1 MVGIKNLEQA
11 RNDLLSRKQEI
22 IDLANSFHPRMV
34 ARGGGAIDFS
44 IKTYAMESFDGEMLI
59 VNIDVNTQDA
69 MGANLVN
76 GMCEGIAPL
85 VESIT
90 EGKVFLRILSNLT
103 DQSIAKATMRIPLES
118 LSKKVMTLKKSG
130 MELLSHQILQ
140 KQIPIVH
147 PLITKAS

>member
-1 MVGIKNLEQA
+1 
-11 RNDLLSRKQEI
+11 
-22 IDLANSFHPRMV
+22 MV

-44 IKTYAMESFDGEMLI
+44 IKTYPMESFEEEML
-59 VNIDVNTQDA
+59 VLNINVNTQDA

-103 DQSIAKATMRIPLES
+103 DQSIAKATMRIPLNS
-118 LSKKVMTLKKSG
+118 LSKKAMILNKSEMESSSLLTL
-130 MELLSHQILQ
+130 L
-140 KQIPIVH
+140 KQTRIEHLRI
-147 PLITKAS
+147 IKES